1 MRRSMFRTLPLLLL
15 PIITALPV
23 AAEDQSN
30 LFNEQQYLSWIETLA
45 SDEFEG
51 RGTGQVGID
60 KAADYIAEVWSSMGV
75 LPGGDLDTFFQNFE
89 LPLSQQLGPNTRLTI
104 GTKGRTIRVPALADE
119 EFVPLPWSS
128 DESFEG
134 NVVFAGYGII
144 NEDMKYD
151 DYADLDV
158 EGKVVMVLR
167 RAPDFESFPRGDQA
181 FVAKAMKAKERG
193 AVALLIVNKNGNQS
207 LYDFTNAGR
216 GRDYGIPMFH
226 ITPPLATRMLNAA
239 GEDDI
244 ESIQR
249 RIDETKQPYRAALE
263 GVSIKGRA
271 ELKPVLTPVKNV
283 VGIIPGSGPQS
294 DEYIVM
300 GGHYDHLGIRNKGKP
315 NFNPE
320 TDISNGADDNAS
332 GIAMLI
338 NFAKIFTRDG
348 NRPNRTLVLIAFTA
362 EEIGLLG
369 SRYYADNPTIDLDKA
384 AAMLNFDMVGR
395 LKDNKLDIGGMRTGN
410 FEDLARELAA
420 KYDIDIQDG
429 GGGQGPSDHT
439 HFYRKE
445 VPVMFFFTG
454 IHPQYHRPQDDTPL
468 INEEGSMRIARLATD
483 IIRKIDADPE
493 MPEFVPDTR
502 RTRISRQD
510 QDTSE
515 NRSRREER
523 VARREQRRERTEAL
537 REQRR
542 AEREARSE
550 DQRPLRGPRREGRR
564 DQRFSREQTA
574 PSDQRRVTLG
584 VRIATDEQG
593 GVLLAEVMPNTPAQ
607 RAGLLAGDRVIAF
620 DGKEVAGIEDLVSA
634 VQRINEGDEAK
645 LTIVRNITVNFD
657 NDSQAEESAVAATE
671 SFKPNPIATLTKKIR
686 KVLTTHQEQHQSGKV
701 RCKIEGLARDRNATI
716 TLELPDESSHL
727 LIEDVAQCLR
737 RFAEDE
743 FELVE
748 GETIVI
754 TSRVIMTKDQN
765 DDAVTVTFD
774 LSVDGKAGKSHRRH
788 AHTDHD
794 HHDHAHAG
802 SAHAHAHGERP
813 KPAREPRNETADDD
827 ERPERPVVSLQ
838 IRPTYGGSD
847 GEGYEI
853 SGVIEGGAAARAG
866 MRGTDRIYSIG
877 GRKVTDIH
885 TYMEALRPYKPGEKI
900 EVIVLRDGEKVTLT
914 VKGSGV
920 RGNAP
925 A

>member
-1 MRRSMFRTLPLLLL
+1 MRRSMFRVLPLLLL
-15 PIITALPV
+15 PIVTALPV

-30 LFNEQQYLSWIETLA
+30 LFNAQQFLSWIDTLA

-51 RGTGQVGID
+51 RGTGQEGID

-75 LPGGDLDTFFQNFE
+75 LPGGDDDTFFQNFE
-89 LPLSQQLGPNTRLTI
+89 LPLSQELGPNTRLTI
-104 GTKGRTIRVPALADE
+104 GTKGRTIRVPALPKE

-128 DESFEG
+128 DEGFEG
-134 NVVFAGYGII
+134 EVVFAGYGIV

-151 DYADLDV
+151 DYAGLDV
-158 EGKVVMVLR
+158 KGKVVLILR
-167 RAPDFESFPRGDQA
+167 RAPDYDSFPRGDQS
-181 FVAKAMKAKERG
+181 FVAKAMHAKQRG
-193 AVALLIVNKNGNQS
+193 AVALIIVNKNGDES
-207 LYDFTNAGR
+207 LYDFTTAGR

-226 ITPPLATRMLNAA
+226 ITPPLATRMLAAA
-239 GEDDI
+239 GEEDI
-244 ESIQR
+244 EGLQR
-249 RIDETKQPYRAALE
+249 RIDETKQPYRATLE

-271 ELKPVLTPVKNV
+271 DIQPVVTPVKNV
-283 VGIIPGSGPQS
+283 IGIIPGTGPQR
-294 DEYIVM
+294 DEYIIM

-332 GIAMLI
+332 GIAMLM
-338 NFAKIFTRDG
+338 NFAKIFTSDG
-348 NRPNRTLVLIAFTA
+348 NRPNRTLVLMAFTA
-362 EEIGLLG
+362 EELGLLG
-369 SRYYADNPTIDLDKA
+369 SDYYADHPTIDLDKA

-395 LKDNKLDIGGMRTGN
+395 LKNDKLDIGGMRTGN
-410 FEDLARELAA
+410 FEDMARELAA
-420 KYDIDIQDG
+420 KYDLNIQDG

-439 HFYRKE
+439 HFYRKD

-483 IIRKIDADPE
+483 IIREIDADPE

-510 QDTSE
+510 EDTSDD
-515 NRSRREER
+515 RSRREER
-523 VARREQRRERTEAL
+523 IARREQRRERTEAL

-542 AEREARSE
+542 AEREARNE

-584 VRIATDEQG
+584 VRIATDDQG
-593 GVLLAEVMPNTPAQ
+593 GVLLADVIPDTPAA
-607 RAGLLAGDRVIAF
+607 RAGLKAGDRVIAF

-634 VQRINEGDEAK
+634 VQRINEGDETE
-645 LTIVRNITVNFD
+645 LTIVRNITVNFGD
-657 NDSQAEESAVAATE
+657 EGQSQETTVATAEQSE
-671 SFKPNPIATLTKKIR
+671 PNAIAKLTKKVR

-701 RCKIEGLARDRNATI
+701 RFKIEGLSEDRNATI
-716 TLELPDESSHL
+716 TLDLPDERSHL
-727 LIEDVAQCLR
+727 LIEDMAKCLR
-737 RFAEDE
+737 GFAEDE
-743 FELVE
+743 FELAD

-754 TSRVIMTKDQN
+754 TSRVVMAKGN
-765 DDAVTVTFD
+765 SDDAVTVTFD
-774 LSVDGKAGKSHRRH
+774 LKIDGDTQRSRRRH
-788 AHTDHD
+788 ARADRARPAHD
-794 HHDHAHAG
+794 RAPSDRAQAHRD
-802 SAHAHAHGERP
+802 RP
-813 KPAREPRNETADDD
+813 QPAREPRDESDDE

-847 GEGYEI
+847 GDGYEI

-885 TYMEALRPYKPGEKI
+885 TYMEALRPFKPGEKI
-900 EVIVLRDGEKVTLT
+900 EVVVLRDGEKVTLT

-925 A
+925 S